1 MNMLGSNGNMSSRRL
16 IFGRG
21 KARLWLGN
29 GLVVTLGLGFGGAI
43 FLVSMRSWIEWRR
56 RKHRSALW
64 PGPWWNL
71 QNWEGSW
78 LLGRT
83 AGGGVGCS
91 KVRCLVAKSW
101 SRASDRFMLRGVKIL
116 GFLRL
121 GFWGNWVSM
130 VLTSL
135 ELELGYGKGLLPNF
149 LGELTLGLPLSRIP
163 AWIVS
168 WISAAHN
175 CWIVAKG

>member
-1 MNMLGSNGNMSSRRL
+1 MLGSNGGMSSRRL
-16 IFGRG
+16 IFGGG

-56 RKHRSALW
+56 RKHRSVLW

-91 KVRCLVAKSW
+91 SVRCLAATSR
-101 SRASDRFMLRGVKIL
+101 SRASDGLMLRGVKIL
-116 GFLRL
+116 GWVLWVKL
-121 GFWGNWVSM
+121 GFCKTWVSM
-130 VLTSL
+130 ALTSFEW
-135 ELELGYGKGLLPNF
+135 ELE
-149 LGELTLGLPLSRIP
+149 
-163 AWIVS
+163 
-168 WISAAHN
+168 
-175 CWIVAKG
+175 